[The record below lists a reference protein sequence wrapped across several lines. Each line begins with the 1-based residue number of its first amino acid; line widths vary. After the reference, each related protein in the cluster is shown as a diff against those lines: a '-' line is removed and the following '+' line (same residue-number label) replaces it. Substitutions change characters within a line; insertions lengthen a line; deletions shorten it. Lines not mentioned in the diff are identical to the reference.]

1 MSDSQTLY
9 LSNAG
14 SVTALEEWKQPR
26 ELRGEQP
33 GNRAELLT
41 EDRRPHW
48 REERQGSRSTTAAA
62 MASED
67 SQFPP
72 AIGLV
77 PAAVVVRDAKSL
89 AQAIPAPTLVA
100 PSKMAG
106 GWFREDPW

>member
-1 MSDSQTLY
+1 
-9 LSNAG
+9 
-14 SVTALEEWKQPR
+14 
-26 ELRGEQP
+26 
-33 GNRAELLT
+33 
-41 EDRRPHW
+41 
-48 REERQGSRSTTAAA
+48 

-89 AQAIPAPTLVA
+89 AQGIPAPTLVA